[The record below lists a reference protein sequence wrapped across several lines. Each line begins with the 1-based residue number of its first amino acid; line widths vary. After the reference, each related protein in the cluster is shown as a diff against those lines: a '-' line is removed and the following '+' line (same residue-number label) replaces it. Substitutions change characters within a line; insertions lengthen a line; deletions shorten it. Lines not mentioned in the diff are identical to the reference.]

1 MSLEHELLGIGV
13 EAFPDPPDLTSRVSA
28 RLERMPSP
36 GRGARRRV
44 VAVLVAAT
52 LVVAL
57 ASAALA
63 VPEARSRVLH
73 WFGIGGVRVQLV
85 DTLPPVAEGK
95 PLSVGVPVSL
105 AEARARVGFQ
115 ILLPGSDVG
124 PPDDVYV
131 GHFSVDE
138 VTLLYGRPHRV
149 RLLLTEAV
157 GTLNTAFAAKYV
169 QSSAQVKQL
178 EIGGRPAVWIAGA
191 PHEFVFVAPNGGVV
205 SAPLR
210 LDKNTLLWQRGKLFL
225 RLEGDLQLAQALRIA
240 RTLT

>member
-1 MSLEHELLGIGV
+1 MSLERELLGIGL
-13 EAFPDPPDLTSRVSA
+13 EAFPEPPDLASLVSA
-28 RLERMPSP
+28 RLEREPSP
-36 GRGARRRV
+36 ARRARRRA

-57 ASAALA
+57 ASAVLA

-73 WFGIGGVRVQLV
+73 WFGIGGVHVQLV
-85 DTLPPVAEGK
+85 DTLPPVAEGT

-105 AEARARVGFQ
+105 AEARARVGFR
-115 ILLPGSDVG
+115 ILVPGGDVG
-124 PPDDVYV
+124 PPDEVYV

-138 VTLLYGRPHRV
+138 VTLLYGRPDRV

-169 QSSAQVKQL
+169 QGSAQVKQL
-178 EIGGRPAVWIAGA
+178 EIGGQAAVWIAGA

-240 RTLT
+240 RTLR